1 MRQKRLKGDI
11 FEVDLRDG
19 TFCYGRVIN
28 GSCVLYDLRV
38 GVRPLIEE
46 IVCQKVLFQ
55 VWVMKYAITRG
66 IWKVIGNLPLEE
78 SLVERPRFFKKD
90 SISGKLYVTY
100 DGSQEIPATLEEC
113 QRLEC
118 AAVWD
123 PEHVEDR
130 LRDHFEGR
138 RNKWYDSMRPE

>member
-1 MRQKRLKGDI
+1 MRQRLRTGDI
-11 FEVDLRDG
+11 LEIDLGDG
-19 TFCYGRVIN
+19 TFSYGRNLNKI
-28 GSCVLYDLRV
+28 YAFYELRTRM
-38 GVRPLIEE
+38 RPPIED
-46 IVCQKVLFQ
+46 IVCQKVLFKI
-55 VWVMKYAITRG
+55 WVMKYAITRG

-78 SLVERPRFFKKD
+78 SLVERPSFFKQD
-90 SISGKLYVTY
+90 PFTGRLYITY

-113 QRLEC
+113 RHLEC

-138 RNKWYDSMRPE
+138 RNIWFDSMRPE